1 MIENILDFNLTSN
14 YFTLTCYIKML
25 DIFLGNINFILFF
38 IWFPYQ
44 FGPDR
49 FSRFHVHWIKGHKQT
64 ALSLYYLETGVNG
77 IRKCLEKQKM
87 VFKGTVNVFSNDPPF
102 KSRFT
107 FLPFKALSDQV

>member
-87 VFKGTVNVFSNDPPF
+87 VFKGTVNVF
-102 KSRFT
+102 
-107 FLPFKALSDQV
+107 